1 MNARGAG
8 GLARRLH
15 KFARG
20 GGVFSGE
27 MRGDS
32 GAVLAV
38 RPPPDRAPDPALAEA
53 GGDVVFTFSYLS
65 WTAAARRGW
74 FGTEDRL
81 ARGLVEHE
89 GVGRVLIC
97 DRARS
102 LPAKLV
108 RERLRGERAAFP
120 SDERR
125 RLLGPVRLR
134 RSDPASLRGVARAF
148 ASYGRAVE
156 RGAREM
162 GLEDPV
168 VITTHPLVA
177 GFADLRWARAVT
189 YYALDDWTEHPAY
202 GRWWAAYR
210 ESYRRI
216 RERGHRVAAV
226 SAALLERLA
235 PRGPGLVVPNG
246 LEPREWEAQE
256 NARQDSGR
264 EDLDWSLRDRDGS
277 GGRPREADSD
287 PRALGAASAAAAL
300 GGGPLVVYAGTLDA
314 RLDVEWLRETARAL
328 PRARIALVGPVA
340 DAAHLEPLRA
350 VPNVEIRAPLER
362 AELAALLRAADL
374 GVIPHRR
381 TPLTEAMSPLK
392 LYEYLASGLPVVASD
407 LAPMRGVDPRVKLV
421 AEGGDFAGAAAEALA
436 LGRAREEQRLEFV
449 RANSWRSRHDALLGL
464 ALG

>member
-1 MNARGAG
+1 M
-8 GLARRLH
+8 H
-15 KFARG
+15 
-20 GGVFSGE
+20 
-27 MRGDS
+27 GDS
-32 GAVLAV
+32 GAALAV
-38 RPPPDRAPDPALAEA
+38 RPPNRAPDPAAPDPALAEA

-65 WTAAARRGW
+65 WSAAERRGW

-81 ARGLVEHE
+81 ARGLVDHE

-108 RERLRGERAAFP
+108 RERVRGERAVFP

-125 RLLGPVRLR
+125 QLLGPVRLR
-134 RSDPASLRGVARAF
+134 RSDPASLQGVARAF
-148 ASYGRAVE
+148 AAYGRAVQ

-162 GLEDPV
+162 GLERPV

-202 GRWWAAYR
+202 RRWWAAYR

-216 RERGHRVAAV
+216 REGGHRVAAV
-226 SAALLERLA
+226 SGALLERLA
-235 PRGPGLVVPNG
+235 PRGAGLVVPNG
-246 LEPREWEAQE
+246 LEPREWEGE
-256 NARQDSGR
+256 G
-264 EDLDWSLRDRDGS
+264 WSLRDRDGS
-277 GGRPREADSD
+277 VSRSQRAVEDS
-287 PRALGAASAAAAL
+287 RAQAAAA
-300 GGGPLVVYAGTLDA
+300 GPLVVYAGTLDA
-314 RLDVEWLRETARAL
+314 RLDVEWLRQTARAL
-328 PRARIALVGPVA
+328 PRATIALVGPVV

-350 VPNVEIRAPLER
+350 IPNVEIRAPLAR
-362 AELAALLRAADL
+362 AELAALLRGADL

-392 LYEYLASGLPVVASD
+392 LYEYLAGGLPVVASD
-407 LAPMRGVDPRVKLV
+407 LAPVRGVDPRVKLV
-421 AEGGDFAGAAAEALA
+421 AEGGDFAAAAAEALV
-436 LGRAREEQRLEFV
+436 LGRAAEAERLEFV
-449 RANSWRSRHDALLGL
+449 RGNSWRSRHDALLAL

>member
-1 MNARGAG
+1 MPS
-8 GLARRLH
+8 
-15 KFARG
+15 K
-20 GGVFSGE
+20 
-27 MRGDS
+27 S
-32 GAVLAV
+32 GA
-38 RPPPDRAPDPALAEA
+38 ALAAQSAPGERSRVVSGTSLSA
-53 GGDVVFTFSYLS
+53 VPTPERAAAADVVFTFSYLS
-65 WTAAARRGW
+65 WSASERRGW

-89 GVGRVLIC
+89 DLGRVLIC

-108 RERLRGERAAFP
+108 RERVRGERAAFP

-148 ASYGRAVE
+148 AAYGRAVE

-162 GLEDPV
+162 GLQNPV

-202 GRWWAAYR
+202 ARWWAAYR

-235 PRGPGLVVPNG
+235 PRGAELVVPNG
-246 LEPREWEAQE
+246 LEPREWEGE
-256 NARQDSGR
+256 GDGVKDS
-264 EDLDWSLRDRDGS
+264 DWSLRDPDGS
-277 GGRPREADSD
+277 VGRS
-287 PRALGAASAAAAL
+287 RAAVGHSSAHAGAA
-300 GGGPLVVYAGTLDA
+300 GPLVVYAGTLDA
-314 RLDVEWLRETARAL
+314 RLDVEWLRQTARAL
-328 PRARIALVGPVA
+328 PRATIALVGPVV

-350 VPNVEIRAPLER
+350 VPNVEIRPPLER
-362 AELAALLRAADL
+362 AELAALLCGADL

-392 LYEYLASGLPVVASD
+392 LYEYLAGGLPVVASD
-407 LAPMRGVDPRVKLV
+407 LEPMRGVDPRVKLV
-421 AEGGDFAGAAAEALA
+421 GERGDFAAAAVEALA
-436 LGRAREEQRLEFV
+436 LGRAGEAQRLGFV
-449 RANSWRSRHDALLGL
+449 RANSWRGRHDALLGL

>member
-1 MNARGAG
+1 MPTESGAALAAHSVPAAAPGHQSAGPARAQLNAVRAPRNAR
-8 GLARRLH
+8 
-15 KFARG
+15 
-20 GGVFSGE
+20 V
-27 MRGDS
+27 
-32 GAVLAV
+32 
-38 RPPPDRAPDPALAEA
+38 
-53 GGDVVFTFSYLS
+53 GDVVFTFSYLS
-65 WTAAARRGW
+65 WSAAAQRGW

-89 GVGRVLIC
+89 GLGRVLIC

-108 RERLRGERAAFP
+108 RERLRGERAPFP
-120 SDERR
+120 SDERH

-148 ASYGRAVE
+148 GSYGRAVQ

-202 GRWWAAYR
+202 RRWWAAYR

-235 PRGPGLVVPNG
+235 PRGAGLVVPNG
-246 LEPREWEAQE
+246 LEPREWEGGE
-256 NARQDSGR
+256 
-264 EDLDWSLRDRDGS
+264 WSLRDRPGS
-277 GGRPREADSD
+277 PGRPRTAGANTSACAD
-287 PRALGAASAAAAL
+287 GAR
-300 GGGPLVVYAGTLDA
+300 PLVVYAGTLDA
-314 RLDVEWLRETARAL
+314 RLDVEWLRQTARAL
-328 PRARIALVGPVA
+328 PQATIALVGPVV
-340 DAAHLEPLRA
+340 DGAHLEPLRA
-350 VPNVEIRAPLER
+350 LANVEIREPLQR
-362 AELAALLRAADL
+362 AELAALLRGADL

-392 LYEYLASGLPVVASD
+392 LYEYLAGGLPVVASD
-407 LAPMRGVDPRVKLV
+407 LEPMRGVDPRVKLV
-421 AEGGDFAGAAAEALA
+421 SAGGDFGVAAVEALA
-436 LGRAREEQRLEFV
+436 LGRAGEAQRLGFV

-464 ALG
+464 VLG